1 MSTVAPLPPG
11 PRYSNPLQ
19 FAKELRPDPLE
30 YYRRMVKEYGE
41 FGCVHTW
48 PRKIVWALRPEHF
61 RYLMVENAEDY
72 PKGNAFDRLKAIG
85 GDGLFF
91 SDGEL
96 WKKQRRLIMPSFR
109 RSAIKKYVPH
119 MTAGASA
126 FVDRMEARVGDP
138 TFDIV
143 PEMATVAMDIACRAF
158 FGDDIV
164 ERANTLHR
172 ALWDTSEWVDH
183 AMTNPLA
190 PPLWVPTAIN
200 RKTKRAIATMY
211 AGIDELIRDNR
222 QRGDTDNVLARLNH
236 LVAGGEMSEQQLRDE
251 MWTLLN
257 AGHETTATTLGFAFA
272 LLSKHPQA
280 LERVQKEADSLGGRT
295 AIFEDRPQLGFT
307 YRVVLETLRL
317 YPPAWST
324 SREASVD
331 HIVDGFLIPKKAL
344 LQPLLYQTLTHPD
357 IWENPETF
365 DPDRF
370 LTERSRGRAHEA
382 YPPFGLGGRRCIGE
396 QFALVEATMVLAT
409 FAQRLEFRMEPDFEV
424 VAGIMGFGP
433 IRAMSGI
440 EMTVHRRAGRV
451 T

>member
-1 MSTVAPLPPG
+1 MNDSAPLPPG

-19 FAKELRPDPLE
+19 FARELRPDPLD
-30 YYRRMVKEYGE
+30 YYRRLVKEYGE
-41 FGCVHTW
+41 FGCVHMW
-48 PRKIVWALRPEHF
+48 PRKIIWTLRPEHYRF
-61 RYLMVENAEDY
+61 FMVENAEDY

-85 GDGLFF
+85 GEGLFF

-119 MTAGASA
+119 MTAGAAA
-126 FVDRMEARVGDP
+126 FAERIEAHIGEP
-138 TFDIV
+138 AFDIV

-158 FGDDIV
+158 FGDDII
-164 ERANTLHR
+164 ERANILHD
-172 ALWDTSEWVDH
+172 ALWDTSEWIDNV
-183 AMTNPLA
+183 MNNPLA
-190 PPLWVPTAIN
+190 PPMWVPTAIN

-222 QRGDTDNVLARLNH
+222 KRGDTNNVLARLNG
-236 LVAGGEMSEQQLRDE
+236 LVADGEMSEQQLRDE

-257 AGHETTATTLGFAFA
+257 AGHETTATTLGFAFS
-272 LLSKHPQA
+272 LLSQHPEA
-280 LERVQKEADSLGGRT
+280 LERVQKEADSLGGRVPT
-295 AIFEDRPQLGFT
+295 FDDRAQLGFT
-307 YRVVLETLRL
+307 SRVVLETLRL

-324 SREASVD
+324 SREAMKDNV
-331 HIVDGFLIPKKAL
+331 VDGFLIPKKSL
-344 LQPLLYQTLTHPD
+344 LQPLFYQTLMHPD
-357 IWENPETF
+357 IWDDPQTF

-370 LTERSRGRAHEA
+370 LSERSEGRAHEA

-409 FAQRLEFRMEPDFEV
+409 FAQRFEFRLEPGFEV

-433 IRAMSGI
+433 IRAKSGI
-440 EMTVHRRAGRV
+440 RMTVHHRAREV
-451 T
+451 